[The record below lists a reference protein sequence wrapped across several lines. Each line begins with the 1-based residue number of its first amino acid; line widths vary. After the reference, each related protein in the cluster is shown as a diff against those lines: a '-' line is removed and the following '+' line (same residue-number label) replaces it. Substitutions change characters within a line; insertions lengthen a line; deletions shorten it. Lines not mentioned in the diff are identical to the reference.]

1 MTSPDGFREER
12 YPKHREMLMT
22 LSRLVPKHYMHG
34 LFEMD
39 VTEAREFIRAR
50 KAATGERLSFTG
62 WLIKCIAQAI
72 SEYKHLQAF
81 RRGKRLIIFDDVDV
95 GLTLEREVKGE
106 RVVTGYIIR
115 KVNEKTFKEIHDE
128 IRSAQQA
135 VVEGTILGT
144 GEDSKMASRIQSLP
158 GPMRRLVLW
167 WYKRDVFL
175 RKKTQGTVGLTSVG
189 MFGNVRGWPLVLGPY
204 PVFFG
209 IGGVELKPEYVDDHI
224 QPREFLRMSMV
235 IDHDVA
241 DGAEAARFVSRLNQL
256 MQDGFGL
263 EI

>member
-1 MTSPDGFREER
+1 MTNLDGFQEER
-12 YPKHREMLMT
+12 FPKHREMLTT

-39 VTEAREFIRAR
+39 VTKAREFIRVR
-50 KAATGERLSFTG
+50 KAAAGERLSFTG

-72 SEYKHLQAF
+72 NEYKHLQAY
-81 RRGKRLIIFDDVDV
+81 RRGKKLIIFDDVDV
-95 GLTLEREVKGE
+95 GFTMEREVEGE
-106 RVVTGYIIR
+106 RVVVGYIVR
-115 KVNEKTFKEIHDE
+115 KANEKTFKEIHDE
-128 IRSAQQA
+128 IRSAQHA
-135 VVEGTILGT
+135 VVEGTLVGS
-144 GEDSKMASRIQSLP
+144 GEEGKMASRMQSLP
-158 GPMRRLVLW
+158 GPMRRLLLW
-167 WYKRDVFL
+167 WYKRNVFL
-175 RKKTQGTVGLTSVG
+175 QKKTQGTVGLTSVG
-189 MFGNVRGWPLVLGPY
+189 MFGSIRGWPLVLGPY

-224 QPREFLRMSMV
+224 EPREFLRMSVV

-241 DGAEAARFVSRLNQL
+241 DGADAARFVSRISQL